1 MVWRIFE
8 VDESSN
14 TVEFLNNG
22 KAVID
27 TIVTAAMLD
36 DTKTTIKKWNWPS
49 IKKWDYTAPVKANG
63 DKDGCYQDIS
73 YLRLADTYLLYA
85 EALYKQG
92 KNGEAIKWIN
102 KVRNR
107 SQAISITEDDLVSG
121 GMDLILDERAREL
134 FSEEERR
141 ETLIRVSQE
150 GGKDERDVNN
160 YFKRRTRQLNEI
172 AGRDA
177 RGMNEYETPVLFP
190 IPHEFIE
197 SNTGRVLENNPG
209 YKN

>member
-1 MVWRIFE
+1 
-8 VDESSN
+8 
-14 TVEFLNNG
+14 
-22 KAVID
+22 
-27 TIVTAAMLD
+27 
-36 DTKTTIKKWNWPS
+36 
-49 IKKWDYTAPVKANG
+49 
-63 DKDGCYQDIS
+63 
-73 YLRLADTYLLYA
+73 
-85 EALYKQG
+85 
-92 KNGEAIKWIN
+92 
-102 KVRNR
+102 VRNR